1 MKKFLKITFIII
13 IILVAVIIF
22 LPMIFKGK
30 IIEAAKNEANNSL
43 NAKVE
48 FADINLSLI
57 SNFPNITAKV
67 ENLTITGI
75 DTFALDTL
83 VDFENFTATLDI
95 MSVISGDEIKVKRII
110 LNKPTVYIKILEN
123 GYANYDIAKEDTAA
137 TTETD
142 TVNEESAFKV
152 NLDKFEIKNGNIT
165 YDDKEGDVFAQL
177 KNLNFLL
184 SGDMSETLTNLKIE
198 MTSDTM
204 TVKSGGIKYL
214 NKVKTAFNSE
224 LQADL
229 ENSIYTFKE
238 NNLKLNEID
247 LGFDGKVEMPSDDIV
262 LDLTFKTKDTKFKDV
277 LSMIPVIYKTDF
289 EDVETSGNFKM
300 NGYVKGT
307 YNDTNMPAYGVK
319 LLVSNAKFK
328 YPDLPKSVNDIN
340 INLKLDA
347 KEGSGDDMT
356 IDIKKASLTTAGNPF
371 KMNAFI
377 NMTAA
382 DIGMSGKVKGKIDL
396 NSMKDVVPLEDMKF
410 SGIITAD
417 IGFKGNLSD
426 IENENYEKFDAR
438 GNLGIENMGITMS
451 DMPKIDIQKA
461 DMYLSP
467 QFIDLKRFDTK
478 VGKSDFHMKG
488 KVNNIFSYVFKD
500 ELLSGT
506 FNLNSDYIDVDELS
520 GTGET
525 SETVSENNSDEEN
538 SFSED
543 ASEVVEIPKNLD
555 FILNSN
561 LKKIKYDKMQITNAK
576 GKILV
581 KNGKLDMTDLKM
593 NMLGGEV
600 RINGTYDAKDLLKP
614 TVDFNMSMTKI
625 NISELVK
632 TFTSIKTIAPVI
644 ENCIGDINADIS
656 LNSLLKQD
664 MTPILKSLIS
674 NGNLSSDNIRIS
686 GNGLLGKLANAT
698 KQNKFKSPRVN
709 DLNLKY
715 FIDNGN
721 LTVKPSTFK
730 LAGTQVTLGGTQGL
744 DRKLNLDMDMQLPK
758 RIAGKFISSIP
769 GNNSNENVT
778 IGAKIGGTAD
788 NPKISGLSSSL
799 TDIVTDEVR
808 EKVKEVKD
816 KAKERAN
823 QIIENAQ
830 KQANVIMSQAEKQ
843 ATNIRSEAKKQGQR
857 LISEAGRQ
865 GDKLI
870 SQTHNPIAKKA
881 AQISKQELI
890 KNAKKQA
897 NNLNVQ
903 AGKKA
908 NNVISSAQTRAD
920 KIVNDAKKRAASY

>member
-67 ENLTITGI
+67 ENLTITGV

-83 VDFENFTATLDI
+83 VYFENFTATLDI

-110 LNKPTVYIKILEN
+110 LNKPNIYIKILEN

-262 LDLTFKTKDTKFKDV
+262 LDLTFKTKNTKFKDV

-347 KEGSGDDMT
+347 KEGSGDDIT

-382 DIGMSGKVKGKIDL
+382 DIGMSGKVNGKIDL
-396 NSMKDVVPLEDMKF
+396 NSVKDVVPLEDMTF

-426 IENENYEKFDAR
+426 IENENYEKFDAK
-438 GNLGIENMGITMS
+438 GNLGIENMDITMS

-461 DMYLSP
+461 DMYFSP
-467 QFIDLKRFDTK
+467 QFIDLKQFDIK

-525 SETVSENNSDEEN
+525 SETVSENNSDEE
-538 SFSED
+538 SSSSED

-561 LKKIKYDKMQITNAK
+561 LKNIKYDKMQITNAK

-600 RINGTYDAKDLLKP
+600 RINGTYDAKDLSKP

-721 LTVKPSTFK
+721 LFVKPSTFK
-730 LAGTQVTLGGTQGL
+730 LAGTQVTLGGKQGL

-778 IGAKIGGTAD
+778 VGAKIGGTAD

-808 EKVKEVKD
+808 EKVEEVKD

-823 QIIENAQ
+823 QIIKNAQ

-843 ATNIRSEAKKQGQR
+843 AANIRSEAKKQGQR
-857 LISEAGRQ
+857 LISEAGKQ

-870 SQTHNPIAKKA
+870 NQAHNPIAKKA

-903 AGKKA
+903 AGKQA
-908 NNVISSAQTRAD
+908 NNVINSARTRAD
-920 KIVNDAKKRAASY
+920 KIVSDAKKRAASY

>member
-67 ENLTITGI
+67 ENLTITGV

-83 VDFENFTATLDI
+83 VYFENFTATLDI

-110 LNKPTVYIKILEN
+110 LNKPNIYIKILEN

-262 LDLTFKTKDTKFKDV
+262 LDLTFKTKNTKFKDV

-382 DIGMSGKVKGKIDL
+382 DIGMSGKVNGKIDL
-396 NSMKDVVPLEDMKF
+396 NSVKDVVPLEDMTF

-426 IENENYEKFDAR
+426 IENENYEKFDAK
-438 GNLGIENMGITMS
+438 GNLGIENMDITMS

-461 DMYLSP
+461 DMYFSP
-467 QFIDLKRFDTK
+467 QFIDLKQFDIK

-525 SETVSENNSDEEN
+525 SETVSENNSDEE
-538 SFSED
+538 SSSSED

-561 LKKIKYDKMQITNAK
+561 LKNIKYDKMQITNAK

-600 RINGTYDAKDLLKP
+600 RINGTYDAKDLSKP

-721 LTVKPSTFK
+721 LFVKPSTFK
-730 LAGTQVTLGGTQGL
+730 LAGTQVTLGGKQGL
-744 DRKLNLDMDMQLPK
+744 DRKLNLDMDLQLPK
-758 RIAGKFISSIP
+758 KIAGKFISSIP

-778 IGAKIGGTAD
+778 VGAKIGGTAD

-808 EKVKEVKD
+808 EKVEEVKD

-823 QIIENAQ
+823 QIIKNAQ

-843 ATNIRSEAKKQGQR
+843 AANIRSEAKKQGQR
-857 LISEAGRQ
+857 LISEAGKQ

-870 SQTHNPIAKKA
+870 NQAHNPIAKKA

-903 AGKKA
+903 AGKQA
-908 NNVISSAQTRAD
+908 NNVINSARTRAD
-920 KIVNDAKKRAASY
+920 KIVSDAKKRAASY

>member
-1 MKKFLKITFIII
+1 MKK
-13 IILVAVIIF
+13 ILLLALFSAILLFPSFATEKVIDGF
-22 LPMIFKGK
+22 FQG
-30 IIEAAKNEANNSL
+30 
-43 NAKVE
+43 
-48 FADINLSLI
+48 
-57 SNFPNITAKV
+57 
-67 ENLTITGI
+67 ENLYIFNPMDESGTDFCITN
-75 DTFALDTL
+75 
-83 VDFENFTATLDI
+83 V
-95 MSVISGDEIKVKRII
+95 
-110 LNKPTVYIKILEN
+110 
-123 GYANYDIAKEDTAA
+123 
-137 TTETD
+137 
-142 TVNEESAFKV
+142 TVNDKDAHAIV
-152 NLDKFEIKNGNIT
+152 N
-165 YDDKEGDVFAQL
+165 
-177 KNLNFLL
+177 
-184 SGDMSETLTNLKIE
+184 
-198 MTSDTM
+198 
-204 TVKSGGIKYL
+204 
-214 NKVKTAFNSE
+214 
-224 LQADL
+224 
-229 ENSIYTFKE
+229 
-238 NNLKLNEID
+238 
-247 LGFDGKVEMPSDDIV
+247 
-262 LDLTFKTKDTKFKDV
+262 
-277 LSMIPVIYKTDF
+277 
-289 EDVETSGNFKM
+289 
-300 NGYVKGT
+300 
-307 YNDTNMPAYGVK
+307 
-319 LLVSNAKFK
+319 SNAF
-328 YPDLPKSVNDIN
+328 V
-340 INLKLDA
+340 
-347 KEGSGDDMT
+347 
-356 IDIKKASLTTAGNPF
+356 
-371 KMNAFI
+371 
-377 NMTAA
+377 
-382 DIGMSGKVKGKIDL
+382 
-396 NSMKDVVPLEDMKF
+396 
-410 SGIITAD
+410 
-417 IGFKGNLSD
+417 
-426 IENENYEKFDAR
+426 
-438 GNLGIENMGITMS
+438 
-451 DMPKIDIQKA
+451 
-461 DMYLSP
+461 
-467 QFIDLKRFDTK
+467 IDLKQFDIK

-525 SETVSENNSDEEN
+525 SETVSENNSDEE
-538 SFSED
+538 SSSSED

-561 LKKIKYDKMQITNAK
+561 LKNIKYDKMQITNAK

-600 RINGTYDAKDLLKP
+600 RINGTYDAKDLSKP

-721 LTVKPSTFK
+721 LFVKPSTFK
-730 LAGTQVTLGGTQGL
+730 LAGTQVTLGGKQGL

-778 IGAKIGGTAD
+778 VGAKIGGTAD

-808 EKVKEVKD
+808 EKVEEVKD

-823 QIIENAQ
+823 QIIKNAQ

-843 ATNIRSEAKKQGQR
+843 AANIRSEAKKQGQR
-857 LISEAGRQ
+857 LISEAGKQ

-870 SQTHNPIAKKA
+870 NQAHNPIAKKA

-903 AGKKA
+903 AGKQA
-908 NNVISSAQTRAD
+908 NNVINSARTRAD
-920 KIVNDAKKRAASY
+920 KIVSDAKKRAASY

>member
-1 MKKFLKITFIII
+1 M
-13 IILVAVIIF
+13 
-22 LPMIFKGK
+22 
-30 IIEAAKNEANNSL
+30 
-43 NAKVE
+43 
-48 FADINLSLI
+48 I

-67 ENLTITGI
+67 ENLTITGV

-83 VDFENFTATLDI
+83 VYFENFTATLDI

-110 LNKPTVYIKILEN
+110 LNKPNIYIKILEN

-262 LDLTFKTKDTKFKDV
+262 LDLTFKTKNTKFKDV

-382 DIGMSGKVKGKIDL
+382 DIGMSGKVNGKIDL
-396 NSMKDVVPLEDMKF
+396 NSVKDVVPLEDMTF

-426 IENENYEKFDAR
+426 IENENYEKFDAK
-438 GNLGIENMGITMS
+438 GNLGIENMDITMS

-461 DMYLSP
+461 DMYFSP
-467 QFIDLKRFDTK
+467 QFIDLKQFDIK

-525 SETVSENNSDEEN
+525 SETVSENNSDEE
-538 SFSED
+538 SSSSED

-561 LKKIKYDKMQITNAK
+561 LKNIKYDKMQITNAK

-600 RINGTYDAKDLLKP
+600 RINGTYDAKDLSKP

-721 LTVKPSTFK
+721 LFVKPSTFK
-730 LAGTQVTLGGTQGL
+730 LAGTQVTLGGKQGL

-778 IGAKIGGTAD
+778 VGAKIGGTAD

-808 EKVKEVKD
+808 EKVEEVKD

-823 QIIENAQ
+823 QIIKNAQ

-843 ATNIRSEAKKQGQR
+843 AANIRSEAKKQGQR
-857 LISEAGRQ
+857 LISEAGKQ

-870 SQTHNPIAKKA
+870 NQAHNPIAKKA

-903 AGKKA
+903 AGKQA
-908 NNVISSAQTRAD
+908 NNVINSARTRAD
-920 KIVNDAKKRAASY
+920 KIVSDAKKRAASY